1 MRCLAVPLLVLLFAG
16 PLWADEGNTAD
27 GASSAAAR
35 LDAEAL
41 TLLETQLATLDAVL
55 LVQEKRLEKFE
66 DQMLL
71 TTDPA
76 ELARL
81 DGLATRL
88 TEVLD
93 ELEYQRDALTE
104 QVKTIREL
112 IKE

>member
-1 MRCLAVPLLVLLFAG
+1 MRCLTVPLMVLLFVG
-16 PLWADEGNTAD
+16 SRWADDSNTAD
-27 GASSAAAR
+27 GASSPAAR

-41 TLLETQLATLDAVL
+41 ALLETQLATLDAVL

-81 DGLATRL
+81 DGMATRL

-104 QVKTIREL
+104 QVQSIRTL